1 MRLPVSGIGGRTS
14 MPNEFEG
21 LLCAQTIDS
30 ETGGLNEHTRD
41 VTTVPRNMSIKACCA
56 AFDPENDADV

>member
-1 MRLPVSGIGGRTS
+1 MSCIGGRTS
-14 MPNEFEG
+14 TPIEFEG

-56 AFDPENDADV
+56 EFDPESDADV